1 MYKVQSIKALDGFVD
16 IIHIISKHY
25 SNCKFEKRRRDV
37 KFKVM
42 AEMLKKLSSAA
53 CHLKSTVKYVGST
66 QAAPLQQAALEE
78 RCILVDALDKPLGK
92 ATKRDC
98 HTVNSDG
105 QVLLHRAF
113 SVFLFNGKGELLLQK
128 RSANKITFPNHYTN
142 TCCSHPLAEIP
153 EETEEH
159 EAIGIRRAAQRR
171 LNYELGI
178 PLSQILLS
186 DFLYLTRIHYHA
198 VNGYWG
204 EHEIDYVLFMQKD
217 NIILNPNSD
226 EISELRWVSQS
237 EINDFVKNLNS
248 PLSPWFEL
256 ILKHKLPLWWN
267 NLHALE
273 KMQDHN
279 TIQRFV

>member
-1 MYKVQSIKALDGFVD
+1 MSKVIKEVCAVVRNLTSPTMRNF
-16 IIHIISKHY
+16 
-25 SNCKFEKRRRDV
+25 
-37 KFKVM
+37 
-42 AEMLKKLSSAA
+42 
-53 CHLKSTVKYVGST
+53 GSVQT
-66 QAAPLQQAALEE
+66 APLQQAALEE
-78 RCILVDALDKPLGK
+78 RCILVDASDKPLGE

-105 QVLLHRAF
+105 QVALHRAF
-113 SVFLFNGKGELLLQK
+113 SVFLFNSKGELLLQK

-153 EETEEH
+153 DETEEH
-159 EAIGIRRAAQRR
+159 EAIGIRRAARRR
-171 LNYELGI
+171 LSYELGI

-198 VNGYWG
+198 VEDHWG

-217 NIILNPNSD
+217 NITLDPNPDEVSD
-226 EISELRWVSQS
+226 IRWVSKF
-237 EINDFVKNLNS
+237 EINEFVSNLNW
-248 PLSPWFEL
+248 PLSPWFKL
-256 ILKHKLPLWWN
+256 IYKHKLPLWWD

-279 TIQRFV
+279 TIQRFI